1 MKIGAFVLL
10 VTKGFSQLNK
20 DIQAKIV
27 KMALS
32 KIRIPSPDFIVFDP
46 EAEMEAEEDE
56 GRSLRVPFLEID
68 EKVYAILD
76 DHGSVE
82 MLSMQLGQQV
92 NTKYTITFL
101 LASEY

>member
-20 DIQAKIV
+20 DTQAKIV

-32 KIRIPSPDFIVFDP
+32 KIRIPFPDFIVFDP
-46 EAEMEAEEDE
+46 KADEEAVEDE
-56 GRSLRVPFLEID
+56 GRTVRIPFPNLD
-68 EKVYAILD
+68 ENVYAILD
-76 DHGSVE
+76 DHGSAE